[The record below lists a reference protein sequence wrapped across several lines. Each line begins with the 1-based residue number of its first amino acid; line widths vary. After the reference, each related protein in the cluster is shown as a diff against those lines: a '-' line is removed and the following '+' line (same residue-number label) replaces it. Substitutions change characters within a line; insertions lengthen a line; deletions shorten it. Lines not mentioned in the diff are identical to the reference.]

1 MYDRSENFEDFNLPQ
16 LLHRVNESAV
26 NFGMFFQ
33 LEISL
38 KRREQLLVLL
48 APEAPYYLLFT
59 VSLSGIFFNWKVI
72 SINNSLNIPSG
83 K

>member
-33 LEISL
+33 LEISS
-38 KRREQLLVLL
+38 KRREHHLLLFPT
-48 APEAPYYLLFT
+48 PEAPYYLLFT
-59 VSLSGIFFNWKVI
+59 VSLSGIFLTEKLLALI
-72 SINNSLNIPSG
+72 TL
-83 K
+83 